1 MKLCSSILGAAL
13 LAASTFSFAQAPAPS
28 APTDQQKMERRE
40 KMKAAHDEAMKACQ
54 GKQGDERHQCM
65 TQSMC
70 AKAPNPQQCQE
81 RAKQREGKMHE
92 RHEKMKAARSKAEEA
107 CKGKEGPD
115 RRSCMQQQMCAQAPD
130 PAKCQ
135 AESKARMEKREQM
148 RGTK

>member
-13 LAASTFSFAQAPAPS
+13 LAASAFSFAQAPAG
-28 APTDQQKMERRE
+28 APTDAQKQERRA
-40 KMKAAHDEAMKACQ
+40 KMKAAYGEAEKACQ
-54 GKQGDERHQCM
+54 GKQGDE
-65 TQSMC
+65 
-70 AKAPNPQQCQE
+70 
-81 RAKQREGKMHE
+81 
-92 RHEKMKAARSKAEEA
+92 
-107 CKGKEGPD
+107 